1 MNERSFIKGYSIT
14 MTEFAP
20 SAIVILEVAEKLI
33 LEKGYSATS
42 MRDIASAAG
51 YKSVAGLYNH
61 FPDKE
66 SIFKSLLEYRSPY
79 PEIIRLVGATQ
90 GETTAEFVDTV
101 FRNMTDYMRR
111 HLSFV
116 QLAMIDYL
124 EFEAVHIHALITDL
138 QNQIVG
144 LFSRLMSLEGVHQ
157 GLPSPV
163 IMRFMAMQIFGFVM
177 TGNVMPPF
185 LLGTLSEEEWKTHM
199 VKLILYGLDREL
211 SDDQS

>member
-1 MNERSFIKGYSIT
+1 

-20 SAIVILEVAEKLI
+20 SAIVILEAAEKLI
-33 LEKGYSATS
+33 LEKGFSATS

-66 SIFKSLLEYRSPY
+66 SIFKGLLEYRSPY
-79 PEIIRLVGATQ
+79 PEIIDLIETTQ
-90 GETTAEFVDTV
+90 GDTTPEFIDTL

-138 QNQIVG
+138 QTQIVG
-144 LFSRLMSLEGVHQ
+144 LFERLATLEGVRQ
-157 GLPSPV
+157 GLPFPV
-163 IMRFMAMQIFGFVM
+163 VMRFMAMQIFGFVM

-185 LLGTLSEEEWKTHM
+185 LLGTLSDEEWKSHM
-199 VKLILYGLDREL
+199 VKLILHGLHKES
-211 SDDQS
+211 SDDQHGK

>member
-1 MNERSFIKGYSIT
+1 MNERSFIKERQIT
-14 MTEFAP
+14 MTEFAQ
-20 SAIVILEVAEKLI
+20 SAIVILEAAEKLI

-66 SIFKSLLEYRSPY
+66 SIFKGLLEYRSPY
-79 PEIIRLVGATQ
+79 PEIFHLVETTQ
-90 GETTAEFVDTV
+90 GETAADFVNVV

-124 EFEAVHIHALITDL
+124 EFEAVHIHALITEL
-138 QNQIVG
+138 QTHIAG
-144 LFSRLMSLEGVHQ
+144 IFERLTTLEGLRHD
-157 GLPSPV
+157 LPFPV
-163 IMRFMAMQIFGFVM
+163 MMRFMAMQIFGFVM

-185 LLGTLSEEEWKTHM
+185 LLGTLSEEEWKKYM
-199 VKLILYGLDREL
+199 VTLILYGLHKES
-211 SDDQS
+211 SDD

>member
-1 MNERSFIKGYSIT
+1 
-14 MTEFAP
+14 MTEFAQ
-20 SAIVILEVAEKLI
+20 SAIVILEAAEKLI
-33 LEKGYSATS
+33 LEKGYNATS

-61 FPDKE
+61 FADKE
-66 SIFKSLLEYRSPY
+66 SIFKGLLEYRSPY
-79 PEIIRLVGATQ
+79 PEIIHLIDTTQ
-90 GETTAEFVDTV
+90 GETTADFINVV

-138 QNQIVG
+138 QTQIVG
-144 LFSRLMSLEGVHQ
+144 LFERLTILEGVRHD
-157 GLPSPV
+157 LPFPV
-163 IMRFMAMQIFGFVM
+163 MMRFMAMQIFGFVM

-185 LLGTLSEEEWKTHM
+185 LLGTLSDEEWKTYM
-199 VKLILYGLDREL
+199 VKLILHGLHKES
-211 SDDQS
+211 SDDQH